1 MFCLFLS
8 VLLFPY
14 LSESLLHPYIAFSA
28 IVRKLAAPLHCPFCH
43 CQKACRTPALPFLPV
58 FSASN
63 LWVLPLYDDYLRA
76 MPRIWYD
83 KCKDVWYLCKVLGDN
98 LLWGWLGLLFSKH
111 SALQAARSS
120 DTSFVGYPV
129 RRAPRSSGTSFV
141 GHLVCQP
148 PRPLGTPPEEGNF
161 ASGGVWR
168 SVEEFGGVLLRISA

>member
-1 MFCLFLS
+1 
-8 VLLFPY
+8 
-14 LSESLLHPYIAFSA
+14 
-28 IVRKLAAPLHCPFCH
+28 
-43 CQKACRTPALPFLPV
+43 
-58 FSASN
+58 
-63 LWVLPLYDDYLRA
+63 

-98 LLWGWLGLLFSKH
+98 LLWGWLGLLFFH
-111 SALQAARSS
+111 YLVLRAARSS

-129 RRAPRSSGTSFV
+129 R
-141 GHLVCQP
+141 QP